1 MAVWKLPMRNPSKST
16 PGCSSGESP
25 GLEAT
30 YEESKRGVHD
40 DHPAPPPF
48 VCYEESKLVYPGML
62 GGGEACVWKLP
73 MRNPTPT
80 SVRNSG
86 LTDGVWKLPMRNP
99 SSFYTNTDGPEDH
112 VWKLPMR
119 NPSLSST
126 TR

>member
-1 MAVWKLPMRNPSKST
+1 MRNPSKST

-40 DHPAPPPF
+40 DHPGPPPF

-86 LTDGVWKLPMRNP
+86 LTDGVLEATYEESKPKCRWRLVRSRP
-99 SSFYTNTDGPEDH
+99 G
-112 VWKLPMR
+112 
-119 NPSLSST
+119 
-126 TR
+126 